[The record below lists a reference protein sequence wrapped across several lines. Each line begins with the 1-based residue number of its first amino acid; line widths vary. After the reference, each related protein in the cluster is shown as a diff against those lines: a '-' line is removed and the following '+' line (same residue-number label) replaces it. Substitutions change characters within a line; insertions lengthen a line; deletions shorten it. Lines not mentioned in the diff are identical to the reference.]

1 MLLITAMGN
10 ETGIKNRF
18 RRPASWAN
26 LVLTLLLIAFS
37 IYGAFIGAEAAKRF
51 FNSAPLAAYWLAFL
65 VLLISAIAIFSRLL
79 QVRGLFLIHIGC
91 AVVLAGG
98 IAGSQAGLKI
108 HDAMLGTNTIR
119 AGQMIINEGTTDRAI
134 ETEESGF
141 DKLTAG
147 GTKTLP
153 FAIKLV
159 DFKIDYYQPGQLLIQ
174 TREGIGYRIP
184 AEPGLQYTLGDN
196 LGSVQIVR
204 RFESFKLI
212 LENNKKVAIDD
223 PNGKPNPALEILLKQ
238 PDGTEKTR
246 YAFERFAGHTNPGD
260 TMAFSYLR
268 MIKDYISDVE
278 VVEDGKTVARKS
290 IEVNNPLHFGG
301 YLFYQQGYD
310 EQAGQYTILRVTTD
324 KGLGIVYL
332 GYILL
337 CVGVFWQLWL
347 RRIFGDRVIED

>member
-1 MLLITAMGN
+1 MGN

-37 IYGAFIGAEAAKRF
+37 IYGAFIGAESAKQF
-51 FNSAPLAAYWLAFL
+51 FNSELLTVYWLVFLILL
-65 VLLISAIAIFSRLL
+65 VLAIGVLRRLL

-98 IAGSQAGLKI
+98 MCGSQAGLKI
-108 HDAMLGTNTIR
+108 RDSLFGTSTIR
-119 AGQMIINEGTTDRAI
+119 AGQMVIFKGATDKAV
-134 ETEESGF
+134 ELE
-141 DKLTAG
+141 DG
-147 GTKTLP
+147 GTKLLP
-153 FAIKLV
+153 FAIKLD
-159 DFKIDYYQPGQLLIQ
+159 DFRIEYYQPGQLLIK
-174 TREGIGYRIP
+174 TSRGEGYRIP

-204 RFESFKLI
+204 RFEKFRLI
-212 LENNKKVAIDD
+212 LEGDKRVAIDD

-238 PDGTEKTR
+238 PDGGQKSR
-246 YAFERFAGHTNPGD
+246 YVFERFAGHTNPGD

-268 MIKDYISDVE
+268 MVKDYISDVE
-278 VVEDGKTVARKS
+278 VIEDGKTVARKS
-290 IEVNNPLHFGG
+290 IEVNKPLHFGG

-310 EQAGQYTILRVTTD
+310 EESGRFTILRVTSD

-337 CVGVFWQLWL
+337 CAGVFWHLWL
-347 RRIFGDRVIED
+347 RHIFGDREMED